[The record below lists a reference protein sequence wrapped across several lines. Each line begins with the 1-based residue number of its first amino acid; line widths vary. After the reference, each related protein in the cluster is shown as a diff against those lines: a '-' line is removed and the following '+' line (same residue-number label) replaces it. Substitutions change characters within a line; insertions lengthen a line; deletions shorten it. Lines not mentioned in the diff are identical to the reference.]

1 MNILTAKHFMFQP
14 ASGSTTRHILTLRSS
29 QPGYITLMAVILL
42 GAIGSATVVS
52 VLLLG
57 LNSSRSSFA
66 LEQSVQA
73 RSYVNSCGEYALEK
87 IAENT
92 NYTGSNT
99 LTFPN
104 GSCSYLVQTSGG
116 SVRTI
121 SASSTVGNT
130 VRKISLTTGSL
141 SPTIL
146 LTSWQE
152 VSD

>member
-1 MNILTAKHFMFQP
+1 MNILTAKHFMFQQ
-14 ASGSTTRHILTLRSS
+14 ASDNTTRHILTLRSP

-66 LEQSVQA
+66 LEQSAQA
-73 RSYVNSCGEYALEK
+73 RSYANSCGESALEK
-87 IAENT
+87 IAENSS
-92 NYTGSNT
+92 YTGSNT

-116 SVRTI
+116 SIRTV
-121 SASSTVGNT
+121 SASSTVGNA
-130 VRKISLTTGSL
+130 VRKISLVTGTL
-141 SPTIL
+141 SPSIT